1 MSGVNIEEGATDDD
15 RPPRARARKV
25 PVAELLKQAFG
36 SPLPVQEASMW
47 ALMSPAQQGSAVQR
61 VRTLL
66 LFDDPDTAPSVER
79 AAADAGVS
87 LNRWYEM
94 HRDWRERRSLASVG
108 TFAALPG
115 TRTQSHHADLQK
127 LVVGVVDSDPKGSV
141 RQLAL
146 ALGEALGTE
155 LGIEPEKRPSYN
167 TLRKFAEDE
176 VRRRNREGAP
186 GNEIMLDCCA
196 CTLPHADGTFIAFL
210 VLDRGSHAVLGAALG
225 SVADSRT
232 GYAQAAR
239 DALGRLR
246 RMPLTDLHWVERVE
260 RSEIV
265 LGADDADWSKTRKA
279 MADSGLARHLQLAT
293 SRRRFG
299 MYVRRLLGDRIGRIR
314 FLPGRTTSGE
324 GHAAPTKDDV
334 ARLGAEIDLHNAD
347 LPLVAVADEARPPS
361 ADLIALLELVAEAS
375 ADGRS

>member
-1 MSGVNIEEGATDDD
+1 
-15 RPPRARARKV
+15 
-25 PVAELLKQAFG
+25 
-36 SPLPVQEASMW
+36 MW

-61 VRTLL
+61 IRTLL
-66 LFDDPDTAPSVER
+66 LFDDPETAPAVER

-115 TRTQSHHADLQK
+115 TRTQSHHADLQS
-127 LVVGVVDSDPKGSV
+127 LVVGVVDSAPKGSV

-176 VRRRNREGAP
+176 VRRRDREGAP

-196 CTLPHADGTFIAFL
+196 CMLPHAEGTFVSFL

-225 SVADSRT
+225 SMADSRA
-232 GYAQAAR
+232 GYAQAAQ
-239 DALGRLR
+239 DALGRLTR
-246 RMPLTDLHWVERVE
+246 TPLTDLHWVERVE
-260 RSEIV
+260 RSQIV
-265 LGADDADWSKTRKA
+265 LGADEADWSGTREA
-279 MADSGLARHLQLAT
+279 MADRGLARHLQIAT

-299 MYVRRLLGDRIGRIR
+299 MYVRRLLGDRIGRVR
-314 FLPGRTTSGE
+314 FVPGRTTSGE
-324 GHAAPTKDDV
+324 AHATPTADDV

-347 LPLVAVADEARPPS
+347 LPLVAAAAEARPPS
-361 ADLIALLELVAEAS
+361 ADLIALLEFVAEVPPE
-375 ADGRS
+375 RRL